1 MNVETTN
8 SCVCVGFCLKVDN
21 STKCTVFVKNAV
33 KNILE
38 RIQKERVIWLRVST
52 MADAREMAVKRKQT
66 ERYRDPQLK
75 GAVQKKQ

>member
-1 MNVETTN
+1 MNV
-8 SCVCVGFCLKVDN
+8 KVDN

-75 GAVQKKQ
+75 KSSSCNYPLEATNI